1 MVARAART
9 RPTVMSSSR
18 LLEAVQL
25 CLLLL
30 VTGERMVLCVRWSA
44 VSAPP
49 LFTEATKLAKRV
61 VVYFAVYAK
70 RLFLTDQRVWLLR
83 LVYMYIAI
91 YHLLHESPGQE
102 LNLAISCIYFST
114 QNS

>member
-61 VVYFAVYAK
+61 VVYAE

-91 YHLLHESPGQE
+91 CHLLHESPGQE

>member
-61 VVYFAVYAK
+61 VVYSIYAK

-91 YHLLHESPGQE
+91 YHLLHESLGQE

>member
-61 VVYFAVYAK
+61 VVYSIYAK
-70 RLFLTDQRVWLLR
+70 RLFFTDQRVWLLR

-91 YHLLHESPGQE
+91 CHLLHESPGQE